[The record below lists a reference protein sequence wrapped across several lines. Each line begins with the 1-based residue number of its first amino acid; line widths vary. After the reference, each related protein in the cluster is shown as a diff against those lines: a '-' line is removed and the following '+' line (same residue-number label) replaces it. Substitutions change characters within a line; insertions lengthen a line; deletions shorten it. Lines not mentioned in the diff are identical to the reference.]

1 MKQTLVIGLLILIVM
16 LTLGCGS
23 ESDRIANMAEKM
35 VRTQSEVNSNV
46 TRANEKFVE
55 LNRELQKER
64 TGLQSE
70 RLTLNVQFDKLEQD
84 RRDLHSQRRSEVA
97 WSESFQFLTI
107 VIAAIMPLFL
117 CAYLIWVATQS
128 SVQQEEVNSILIR
141 ELVSAEPRLIAA
153 PNLAAIGHVESGE
166 QSQSDG
172 ESSIKTTTNRR
183 KKNLS
188 HRKSR
193 NTNPGR

>member
-1 MKQTLVIGLLILIVM
+1 MKQTLVIGMQILIVT

-23 ESDRIANMAEKM
+23 ESDRMANMAERM

-70 RLTLNVQFDKLEQD
+70 RLTLNLQFEKLEQD
-84 RRDLHSQRRSEVA
+84 RRYLHRQRRSEIA
-97 WSESFQFLTI
+97 WSESFQFLAI

-117 CAYLIWVATQS
+117 CAYLIWMATQS

-153 PNLAAIGHVESGE
+153 PNLAAIKGIESGD
-166 QSQSDG
+166 QS
-172 ESSIKTTTNRR
+172 ESKSETSTDTTNTQE
-183 KKNLS
+183 KEHLS
-188 HRKSR
+188 HCKSR
-193 NTNPGR
+193 DQSA

>member
-1 MKQTLVIGLLILIVM
+1 MV
-16 LTLGCGS
+16 
-23 ESDRIANMAEKM
+23 NMAERM
-35 VRTQSEVNSNV
+35 ARTQSEVNSNV

-55 LNRELQKER
+55 LNQELQKER

-70 RLTLNVQFDKLEQD
+70 RLTLNLQFEKLEQD

-128 SVQQEEVNSILIR
+128 SVEQEEVNSILIR

-153 PNLAAIGHVESGE
+153 PNLAAIGHVESSE
-166 QSQSDG
+166 QSQSEG
-172 ESSIKTTTNRR
+172 ELSIKTTANRR

-188 HRKSR
+188 HRKSG
-193 NTNPGR
+193 NTDPVSYTHLTLPTILRV

>member
-1 MKQTLVIGLLILIVM
+1 MKQTWAIGMLILIAM

-23 ESDRIANMAEKM
+23 ESDRMANMAERM
-35 VRTQSEVNSNV
+35 VRSQSEANSNV
-46 TRANEKFVE
+46 TRTNEKFVE

-70 RLTLNVQFDKLEQD
+70 RLTLNDQFEKLEQD
-84 RRDLHSQRRSEVA
+84 RRELHRQRRSEVA
-97 WSESFQFLTI
+97 WSESFQFLAI
-107 VIAAIMPLFL
+107 VIAAVMPLFL
-117 CAYLIWVATQS
+117 CAYLIWIATQS

-141 ELVSAEPRLIAA
+141 ELVSVEPRLIAA
-153 PNLAAIGHVESGE
+153 PNLAAIEHVESDE

-172 ESSIKTTTNRR
+172 ESSTKTTTKRR

-188 HRKSR
+188 HRK
-193 NTNPGR
+193 N

>member
-1 MKQTLVIGLLILIVM
+1 MRPIGVLILITTM
-16 LTLGCGS
+16 TIGCSS
-23 ESDRIANMAEKM
+23 ESDRMANMAERM
-35 VRTQSEVNSNV
+35 VRSQSEVNSNV
-46 TRANEKFVE
+46 TSTNEKFVK
-55 LNRELQKER
+55 LNQELQKER
-64 TGLQSE
+64 TGLQKE
-70 RLTLNVQFDKLEQD
+70 RLTLNDQFDKLEQD

-128 SVQQEEVNSILIR
+128 SVEQEEVNSILIR

-193 NTNPGR
+193 NTDPGR